1 MQGKPIKAPQSDP
14 RELELMTELF
24 YRQYDILFRL
34 TTQMLATRNLDDRLS
49 LVLDA
54 VTSDL
59 GYSHAAIALIDG
71 ETQVFRLRM
80 ALGFPNDEAISDRI
94 VPGNLGTP
102 FGVNS
107 LGGRPAWI
115 QRASGNADRG
125 FLDEI
130 GCDADMLALPL
141 FGGQW
146 LSESSE
152 RDFGVHWWEAES
164 QVGASRCIGMLYVAC
179 QRNSSTPAALNL
191 LLRLADRVGLT
202 IALAEQNERL
212 NSTIARLEREREWVN
227 AITQSV
233 ADPIVLTNL
242 DNQILLQ
249 NKRAEELFSGS
260 EDENVSEGKIR
271 ALKMNDLLF
280 SAYLSSVGFSAGD
293 EASRDLTLVD
303 PIEGSDVHFEVAS
316 TPAHDSQG
324 QRIGLVS
331 VFRDVTDLRKANE
344 EMVRNLIRL
353 QQAEA
358 EARHERDRLN
368 LIIENVGHPVVV
380 GDSGGNLI
388 LFNRKAELFFE
399 NQDPSARALA
409 AIRANSVKLT
419 SFISALASDPYV
431 ARQAEIEL
439 INPDTG
445 EVLPMEITSVEVQ
458 GPRGQVTAVVSIL
471 HDLSSIR
478 ELERR
483 RVQQQLFESEKLA
496 AIGRLT
502 ASIAHEINNPLEA
515 VKNSLYLLQTGT
527 EQQSRRFLE
536 IALKETERVSHI
548 IGQMLGFA
556 RGRGEIEWVNVNE
569 LVEETL
575 VLLDKK
581 LKQAGTRVV
590 LEFEQTLPKVH
601 ARADQL
607 KQVLLNLVMNAQQSI
622 EGKGG
627 RITLRTA
634 SLATSVQPSVSIEI
648 SDTGVG
654 ISEDELTRIFEPF
667 FSTRKKGTGLGLWVT
682 QDIVRHHGGRIEV
695 TSAIGRGT
703 TFRIVLPLEPPQPD
717 RMQQPPAALSA

>member
-80 ALGFPNDEAISDRI
+80 ALGFPNDEAISNRI

-115 QRASGNADRG
+115 QRASGNADRA

-152 RDFGVHWWEAES
+152 RDFGVHWWETES

-202 IALAEQNERL
+202 VALAEQNERL

-260 EDENVSEGKIR
+260 EDENASEGKIR

-717 RMQQPPAALSA
+717 RMQKPPAALSA